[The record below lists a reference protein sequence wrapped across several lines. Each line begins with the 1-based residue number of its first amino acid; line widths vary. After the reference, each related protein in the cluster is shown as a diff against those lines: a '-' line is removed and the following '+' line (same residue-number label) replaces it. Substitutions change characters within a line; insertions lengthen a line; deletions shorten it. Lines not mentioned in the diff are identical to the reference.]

1 MRAFGVDVC
10 ASVLSLSHTHTQS
23 THTQSHPIVTYQSQR
38 QGRSGSGQ
46 LPLTHTHTH
55 TLDLT
60 LDSLGEEW
68 KWSAWD
74 RIDIE
79 GDLTL
84 REFLKYME
92 VSRSGDDGRGMV
104 DI

>member
-1 MRAFGVDVC
+1 MNID
-10 ASVLSLSHTHTQS
+10 THENTPN
-23 THTQSHPIVTYQSQR
+23 T
-38 QGRSGSGQ
+38 
-46 LPLTHTHTH
+46 
-55 TLDLT
+55 
-60 LDSLGEEW
+60 GEEW

-92 VSRSGDDGRGMV
+92 ARVSFK
-104 DI
+104 